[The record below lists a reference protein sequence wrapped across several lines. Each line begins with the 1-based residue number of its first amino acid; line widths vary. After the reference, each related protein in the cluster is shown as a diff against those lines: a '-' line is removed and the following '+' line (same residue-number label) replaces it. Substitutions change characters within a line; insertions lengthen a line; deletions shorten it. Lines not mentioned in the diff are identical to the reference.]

1 MKRLAATL
9 GGFIW
14 GLLATW
20 ASLYTFSRI
29 RWPATPSH
37 STGCNDMEHCASHAV
52 FIVGLLALTL
62 WPSVLFAAINAFAY
76 RRWSSRKWA
85 TVVVGATLFVVFFH
99 LASYAAGALGLFS

>member
-29 RWPATPSH
+29 RWPATASH
-37 STGCNDMEHCASHAV
+37 SSGCNDMEHCASHAL
-52 FIVGLLALTL
+52 FMVGLLALTL
-62 WPSVLFAAINAFAY
+62 WPSVLFAVINAFAY

-85 TVVVGATLFVVFFH
+85 TVVVVATLFVVFFH